1 MKVVEMNI
9 GQKVEYE
16 VIGTKIMF
24 QDELMLNLEKMERDF
39 EVHIDI
45 CEDKFGMLTM
55 GLSENY
61 VAQID
66 IPARQYES
74 KLNGYDSESNEIIV
88 QVPVAFN
95 MNNVTLTLWSMEG

>member
-9 GQKVEYE
+9 GKKVAYD
-16 VIGTKIMF
+16 VTGTRIMF
-24 QDELMLNLEKMERDF
+24 QDELTLNLERMERDF

-45 CEDKFGMLTM
+45 CIDKFGMLTM

-66 IPARQYES
+66 IPARSYRT
-74 KLNGYDSESNEIIV
+74 ESNEQDAENDESIV

-95 MNNVTLTLWSMEG
+95 MDNVTLTLWNMEG